1 MIIATMANPA
11 LTDTPGYAFKFNIGK
26 IVQFTTEQQCTY
38 TVGQERKLLCEI
50 KFLVQETTRYQIDH
64 GMHSFVTL
72 SVSISPTTSS
82 SATTSPWAKKS

>member
-1 MIIATMANPA
+1 MTLEARKLFSIGSVFRLFPTKVARVMIIATMANPA

-50 KFLVQETTRYQIDH
+50 KFLI
-64 GMHSFVTL
+64 
-72 SVSISPTTSS
+72 
-82 SATTSPWAKKS
+82 